1 MSSAVFRA
9 RQVEAIR
16 RAVAEAREA
25 IRRAGECTPQAF
37 LRAFVAAGGP
47 RRPGQDDPASQAAFS
62 QRLLEVLDSGVEP
75 ADADL
80 RRELERA
87 RNEAAWAAALE
98 DDSVVGFYL
107 DLPPA
112 ARQDPVVEALSHQ
125 MAGLGAGVVPRS
137 AVVVLQPACDG
148 VRFVP
153 VRDFE
158 VEC

>member
-1 MSSAVFRA
+1 MFRA

-16 RAVAEAREA
+16 LAVAEAREA
-25 IRRAGECTPQAF
+25 IRRRGEFTPRAF
-37 LRAFVAAGGP
+37 LEHFVAAGGP
-47 RRPGQDDPASQAAFS
+47 RRPGDDDPAAREAFG
-62 QRLLEVLDSGVEP
+62 QRLLEVVDSGAEP

-87 RNEAAWAAALE
+87 RNAAAWAAALA
-98 DDSVVGFYL
+98 DDTVVGFYL
-107 DLPPA
+107 ELPPA

-125 MAGLGAGVVPRS
+125 MGGLGAGVVPRS

>member
-1 MSSAVFRA
+1 MTSRVFRA

-16 RAVAEAREA
+16 QALAEAREV
-25 IRRAGECTPQAF
+25 IRQAGECTPQAF

-47 RRPGQDDPASQAAFS
+47 RRPGDDDPDSRDGFGR
-62 QRLLEVLDSGVEP
+62 RLLELAHAGGEP

-125 MAGLGAGVVPRS
+125 MAGLGPGVVPRS
-137 AVVVLQPACDG
+137 AVLVLQPVCDG

>member
-25 IRRAGECTPQAF
+25 IRRRGELTVQAF
-37 LRAFVAAGGP
+37 LEAFVAAGGP
-47 RRPGQDDPASQAAFS
+47 RRPGDDDPASRETFG
-62 QRLLEVLDSGVEP
+62 RLLLEVADTRGEP

-107 DLPPA
+107 DLPAA
-112 ARQDPVVEALSHQ
+112 ARQDPVVEGLSHQ
-125 MAGLGAGVVPRS
+125 MAGLGPGVVPRS
-137 AVVVLQPACDG
+137 AVVVLQPVCDG